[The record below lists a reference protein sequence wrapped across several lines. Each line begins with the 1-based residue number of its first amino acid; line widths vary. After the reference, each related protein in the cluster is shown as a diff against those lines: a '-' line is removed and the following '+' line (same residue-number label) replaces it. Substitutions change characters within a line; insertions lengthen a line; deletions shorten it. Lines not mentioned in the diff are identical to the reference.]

1 MGKKINHVIFP
12 IGIFTS
18 IIIVWFL
25 SGKIIDIPHGTHEG
39 GIISAVGVFFI
50 LVLSFTLSYLFAR
63 LNKSQKNNIS

>member
-12 IGIFTS
+12 MGIFTS

-39 GIISAVGVFFI
+39 GIISAVGVFSI
-50 LVLSFTLSYLFAR
+50 LVLSLALSYPFAR
-63 LNKSQKNNIS
+63 LSKSKKKNIA